1 MNVQGSSFEQFFAF
15 LLINQNVDAQL
26 YIHVLKSP
34 SSHDLSYFEL
44 FQFFSSN
51 LFHVNAI

>member
-1 MNVQGSSFEQFFAF
+1 VNVQGSSFEQFFAF